1 MPELELSAGTIE
13 YEDTG
18 GPDPVI
24 VLLHGL
30 FMGGSLWRHLVPDLR
45 TDFRCVLPELPMGAH
60 RRPMRAGADLSGRG
74 QARLVA
80 ELLDRL
86 DLRDVTLVGCDWGGA
101 QLIEVPDSYTLI
113 PEDQPAACVEAIR
126 QFVRKTSKTDP

>member
-86 DLRDVTLVGCDWGGA
+86 DLRDISCVASTARRWSCGRPKTGSCPATTGGGW
-101 QLIEVPDSYTLI
+101 PN
-113 PEDQPAACVEAIR
+113 
-126 QFVRKTSKTDP
+126 TSRTRA

>member
-1 MPELELSAGTIE
+1 
-13 YEDTG
+13 
-18 GPDPVI
+18 
-24 VLLHGL
+24 
-30 FMGGSLWRHLVPDLR
+30 
-45 TDFRCVLPELPMGAH
+45 
-60 RRPMRAGADLSGRG
+60 MRAGADLSGRG